1 MSASFINFL
10 YGICAFTVCFA
21 LVFAIAY
28 IKNLCLRLVER
39 FSRKTGEN
47 G

>member
-10 YGICAFTVCFA
+10 YGICAFIVCFA

-28 IKNLCLRLVER
+28 VKNLCLRLVNH
-39 FSRKTGEN
+39 FSRKSGEN

>member
-10 YGICAFTVCFA
+10 YGICAFAVCFV

-28 IKNLCLRLVER
+28 LKNLCLKIVNR
-39 FSRKTGEN
+39 FSKKN
-47 G
+47 GQNS